1 MAVSKSKKTL
11 TVVED
16 LNTLGVSQ
24 EEVIES
30 TQIVEDDSIET
41 KKVESSLSTQKSW
54 TEFYS
59 ENFEAINSCLNTVDY
74 MDTRNNERHRIL
86 YFLSQSPEALID
98 NHFNKGAVQKLVEDI
113 KNKFNY

>member
-1 MAVSKSKKTL
+1 MAVSKSKKTV
-11 TVVED
+11 TVVEEVD
-16 LNTLGVSQ
+16 TLGVAQ

-30 TQIVEDDSIET
+30 TSIVEDDFVET
-41 KKVESSLSTQKSW
+41 KKLNPSLSTQKNW
-54 TEFYS
+54 TDFYS
-59 ENFEAINSCLNTVDY
+59 ENFEGINSFLNTVDY